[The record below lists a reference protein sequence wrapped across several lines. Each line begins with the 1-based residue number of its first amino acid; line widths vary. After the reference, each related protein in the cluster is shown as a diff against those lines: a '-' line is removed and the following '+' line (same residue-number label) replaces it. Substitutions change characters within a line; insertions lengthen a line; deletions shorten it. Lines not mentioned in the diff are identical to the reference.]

1 MILEVETDKSHQT
14 HLILGDDL
22 LKQIV
27 HQLLSD
33 LRLILTGAEL
43 RGGGVRLSVL
53 KTQTDWH
60 QHQSKRRPI
69 KGGRQGRHQYK
80 YKKWQ
85 KWHQEQYKI
94 GHQE

>member
-1 MILEVETDKSHQT
+1 MILEEETDKSHQT

-43 RGGGVRLSVL
+43 RGGGVRTLF
-53 KTQTDWH
+53 
-60 QHQSKRRPI
+60 
-69 KGGRQGRHQYK
+69 
-80 YKKWQ
+80 
-85 KWHQEQYKI
+85 
-94 GHQE
+94 

>member
-33 LRLILTGAEL
+33 LRLVLTGAEL
-43 RGGGVRLSVL
+43 RGGGVRNLYIL
-53 KTQTDWH
+53 KRYRVGTNISQNE
-60 QHQSKRRPI
+60 K
-69 KGGRQGRHQYK
+69 
-80 YKKWQ
+80 
-85 KWHQEQYKI
+85 
-94 GHQE
+94 